1 MNGFCERLKSERL
14 RAKLTQKEIA
24 EKLHISVQTYNGYET
39 KGYEPKFELLIKICR
54 VLRVTPNYLL
64 GWGTDSAEVWHLISN
79 IESNIEEIKT
89 VLKGN

>member
-14 RAKLTQKEIA
+14 RAKLTQKEVA

-39 KGYEPKFELLIKICR
+39 KGYEPKFELLIKICHI
-54 VLRVTPNYLL
+54 LRVTPNYIL
-64 GWGTDSAEVWHLISN
+64 GWDTDSMEVWHLIRN

-89 VLKGN
+89 MLKGN